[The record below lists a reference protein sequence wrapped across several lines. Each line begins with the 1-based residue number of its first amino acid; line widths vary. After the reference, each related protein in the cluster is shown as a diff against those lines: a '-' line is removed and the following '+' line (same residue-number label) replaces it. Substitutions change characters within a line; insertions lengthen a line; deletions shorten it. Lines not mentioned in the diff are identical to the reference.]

1 MIEPCVVDVKEAAKE
16 NALFRKV
23 LFTATKSQLVIMSL
37 LPGEEIGSEVHD
49 GDQLL
54 YVAKGD
60 GVAVFDG
67 REVAFEKG
75 MVFCV
80 PAGARHNVIN
90 RGDKP
95 IKLFTF
101 YAPPQHAA
109 GTIHRTKA
117 DADAAERAAA
127 SLAG

>member
-1 MIEPCVVDVKEAAKE
+1 MIEPCVVDVNVAAKE
-16 NALFRKV
+16 NTLFRKV
-23 LFTATKSQLVIMSL
+23 LFTAAKSQLVIMSL

-54 YVAKGD
+54 YAAKGD
-60 GVAVFDG
+60 GIAIFDG
-67 REVAFEKG
+67 REVRFEKG

-90 RGDKP
+90 RSDEP
-95 IKLFTF
+95 MKLFTF

-117 DADAAERAAA
+117 DAEAAEREEA
-127 SLAG
+127 SLAS